1 MERCGKWNVN
11 SLSVWYRRGEGP
23 TRDELEKAKDA
34 IQFLSSISIGE
45 TGEKTARNTS
55 SDAGCISNGELITRT
70 SNKGILKQHFTG
82 AFPQKL
88 LLGRVGGH
96 LLWY

>member
-1 MERCGKWNVN
+1 MERSGKRNVN
-11 SLSVWYRRGEGP
+11 SLSVRYRWVEGT

-34 IQFLSSISIGE
+34 LQFLSRSVGE

-55 SDAGCISNGELITRT
+55 SDAGCCSNGELITRT
-70 SNKGILKQHFTG
+70 SNIGILKHNFTG
-82 AFPQKL
+82 AFSPKI
-88 LLGRVGGH
+88 LLGRAGGH